1 MDKFKNEQASDT
13 VNAGTTLP
21 APSGI
26 AEPVFQYMGL
36 EINKSSLY
44 RKDELASILD
54 RYGAF
59 DLTLDKV
66 RDTYTERF
74 GSQLIWKYPFS
85 ENMQGGGTV
94 IPVQEGFLF
103 LPYNCVYERGGA
115 CYQLS
120 SAELLSSESIRILQN
135 ECRTY
140 MEGLL
145 ATLGDMERAMP
156 FCTARQYVDAQ
167 GNLYFVRGGL
177 GGVFKGFRRYAA
189 PKPGQRRESGIR
201 SLSYVTDFCQAQL
214 DLDQYARKHHLRQL
228 EPDADKQ
235 GNRQNG

>member
-1 MDKFKNEQASDT
+1 MNKFKNEQASDT
-13 VNAGTTLP
+13 VNANTTLP

-26 AEPVFQYMGL
+26 AEPMLQYMGL

-44 RKDELASILD
+44 REDELVAVLD
-54 RYGAF
+54 KYGAF
-59 DLTLDKV
+59 DSTLDKV
-66 RDTYTERF
+66 RDTYIGRF

-103 LPYNCVYERGGA
+103 LPYNCVYEHEGA
-115 CYQLS
+115 CYQLR
-120 SAELLSSESIRILQN
+120 SAELLSTENIRILQN

-140 MEGLL
+140 VEGLL
-145 ATLGDMERAMP
+145 AALGDMERAMP
-156 FCTARQYVDAQ
+156 VCTARRYVDAQ

-177 GGVFKGFRRYAA
+177 GGVFKGFRRYAN

-201 SLSYVTDFCQAQL
+201 SLSYVTDFCRAQL
-214 DLDQYARKHHLRQL
+214 DLDQYARKHHLQQFEAGTDEL
-228 EPDADKQ
+228 
-235 GNRQNG
+235 GSRQNG